1 MTFDRCLADYMSLL
15 NCTPSELAQASEVS
29 RSVISRYLSGSRI
42 PSGDGNTIR
51 RLAHGISVTAQRQGR
66 TDVSEEEAYEV
77 LFHAVSG
84 IEIDYSAFVGN
95 LNLLVKALN
104 IPYAELARTLNY
116 DPSYISRVLS
126 GQRKPGNL
134 PVFLSDVSECIAR
147 RSGNSGCG
155 HVIGKLTGVNCDGTM
170 DLEER
175 ISLVRRFLGS
185 NTIRPAHPAQDFLVV
200 LDEFDLEKYTGT
212 IPSDELILPPAPFR
226 LPYSKAFCTL
236 REMMDFELEF
246 LRQTVL
252 SDAQEDVFIYS
263 EMPLEQ
269 MSKDYG
275 FYRRWING
283 VALVLK
289 KGLHINIIHNVDRPF
304 QEMLVGLQGWIP
316 MYMTGQISPYY
327 FREKQSQIFLQH
339 LKTSGAA
346 ALSGEAIAGHPEQ
359 GLFSLSD
366 RPEDVAYYRN
376 KARLMLEKAE
386 PLMGIFTFQRR
397 KELRSRLEELA
408 EAGNRRMIFST
419 IPVFVLPE
427 AELREFLRSS
437 GLDELAMEGVLE
449 YAQRSRREMSR
460 LLEAYRVTMELPDLT
475 EEQFE
480 RNPVSLS
487 VPELFYD
494 TDLYYT
500 YPQYRRH
507 LEQAHLY
514 AQAHPNCTLQSNA
527 SPAFRNINITVI
539 EGRAVL
545 VSRSKSPTIHFLIRH
560 PKMIE
565 AFQRF
570 SPE

>member
-1 MTFDRCLADYMSLL
+1 M
-15 NCTPSELAQASEVS
+15 
-29 RSVISRYLSGSRI
+29 
-42 PSGDGNTIR
+42 
-51 RLAHGISVTAQRQGR
+51 
-66 TDVSEEEAYEV
+66 
-77 LFHAVSG
+77 
-84 IEIDYSAFVGN
+84 
-95 LNLLVKALN
+95 
-104 IPYAELARTLNY
+104 
-116 DPSYISRVLS
+116 
-126 GQRKPGNL
+126 
-134 PVFLSDVSECIAR
+134 
-147 RSGNSGCG
+147 
-155 HVIGKLTGVNCDGTM
+155 
-170 DLEER
+170 
-175 ISLVRRFLGS
+175 
-185 NTIRPAHPAQDFLVV
+185 
-200 LDEFDLEKYTGT
+200 EKYTGT

-327 FREKQSQIFLQH
+327 FREKQSQVFLQH

-386 PLMGIFTFQRR
+386 PLMEIFTFQRR

-408 EAGNRRMIFST
+408 EAGNRRMILST

-427 AELREFLRSS
+427 AELRVFLRSS

-560 PKMIE
+560 PKMVE